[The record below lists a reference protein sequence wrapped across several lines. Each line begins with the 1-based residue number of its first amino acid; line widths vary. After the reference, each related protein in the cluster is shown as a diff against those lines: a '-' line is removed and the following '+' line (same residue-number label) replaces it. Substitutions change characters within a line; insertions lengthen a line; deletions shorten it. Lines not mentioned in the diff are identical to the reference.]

1 MAHRD
6 IKPDNLLIYQDGTLR
21 ISDFGCARLFDPGK
35 APGSCMATDTIGT
48 PAFQPPEASTCD
60 AGGEGPVPAM
70 GGGGLGASSEEQLTE
85 ACRDADVIL
94 HCYTPITSQVL
105 RHAERLRGI
114 VKYGVGIDAIDIV
127 EAKKRGVPVA
137 NIPEYGEETVAEGA
151 FMLMIGLAKKFKPL
165 QRQMQSQGWAW

>member
-1 MAHRD
+1 MAFRLGKRLPVRFVTAGARRSFKVVRTD
-6 IKPDNLLIYQDGTLR
+6 SEQCVPYLVNQLRERAEVVELPEFGT
-21 ISDFGCARLFDPGK
+21 
-35 APGSCMATDTIGT
+35 
-48 PAFQPPEASTCD
+48 
-60 AGGEGPVPAM
+60 
-70 GGGGLGASSEEQLTE
+70 SEEQLTE